1 MRIVMKFGGTSMGS
15 ADTIAQCAALVLAEK
30 KRGHQVAAVVSAMSG
45 VTDNLLELADAAAA
59 GNRAVKHTLLGKLRT
74 RHEEAAATLKCGDAI
89 RPVLDRLETL
99 VSGIAAVGELTARSR
114 DAVAAFGEQLSVV
127 LMAAALGGPSLTGQA
142 AGIVTDEQFGEAE
155 PLMNLSLHQ
164 VRETMGPMMEAGQT
178 PAVTG
183 FIAATQHGVT
193 TTIGRGGSDYTA
205 TILGAALKADEIW
218 IWSDVDGLMTADPR
232 NVKDARLLDAITF
245 GEAIEMGQFGAKS
258 MHPRALE
265 PAAEHRIPVRMRNT
279 FNAACPGTLI
289 CENAAP
295 GGTARSVLLVKNSAL
310 VTVAGAAMIGRPGTA
325 ARIFTALAER
335 GINIQMIS
343 QSVSEAGISIAIAGS
358 QLERARAALDAALVR
373 TGAARHIQVDEDTAI
388 VAVVGSGMRGT
399 PGVAATIFNAVAQR
413 GINVHA
419 IAQGSSELSVCF
431 VVKASQGADAVKA
444 LHDAFNLSK

>member
-15 ADTIAQCAALVLAEK
+15 AETIAQCAGLVRAEK
-30 KRGHQVAAVVSAMSG
+30 ERGHQAAAVVSAMSG

-74 RHEEAAATLKCGDAI
+74 RHEDAARTLKCADAI

-99 VSGIAAVGELTARSR
+99 VSGIAAVGELTPRSR
-114 DAVAAFGEQLSVV
+114 DAVAAYGEQLSVV
-127 LMAAALGGPSLTGQA
+127 LMAAALGGPALTGQA

-164 VRETMGPMMEAGQT
+164 VRETMEPMMAAGQM

-183 FIAATQHGVT
+183 FIAATQHGVV

-245 GEAIEMGQFGAKS
+245 SEAIEMGQFGAKS

-325 ARIFTALAER
+325 ARIFAALAER

-388 VAVVGSGMRGT
+388 VAVVGSGMHGT
-399 PGVAATIFNAVAQR
+399 PGVAATIFTAVAQR

-431 VVKASQGADAVKA
+431 VVKSTQGPDAVRA
-444 LHDAFNLSK
+444 LHEAFGLGK

>member
-15 ADTIAQCAALVLAEK
+15 AETIAQCAGLVLAEK
-30 KRGHQVAAVVSAMSG
+30 KRGHQAAAVVSAMSG

-74 RHEEAAATLKCGDAI
+74 RHEEAAKTLKCGDAI

-99 VSGIAAVGELTARSR
+99 VSGIAAVGELTPRSR
-114 DAVAAFGEQLSVV
+114 DAVAAYGEQLSVV
-127 LMAAALGGPSLTGQA
+127 LMAAALGGPALTGQA

-164 VRETMGPMMEAGQT
+164 VRETMEPMMAGPP

-183 FIAATQHGVT
+183 FIAATQHGVV

-232 NVKDARLLDAITF
+232 NVKDARLLNAITF
-245 GEAIEMGQFGAKS
+245 AEAIEMGQFGAKS

-279 FNAACPGTLI
+279 FNADCPGTLI
-289 CENAAP
+289 CEKPAP
-295 GGTARSVLLVKNSAL
+295 GETARSVLLVKNSAL

-325 ARIFTALAER
+325 ARIFAALAER
-335 GINIQMIS
+335 SINIQMIS

-373 TGAARHIQVDEDTAI
+373 TGAARHVQVDEDAAI
-388 VAVVGSGMRGT
+388 VAVVGSGMHGT
-399 PGVAATIFNAVAQR
+399 PGVAATIFTAVAQK
-413 GINVHA
+413 GINVMA

-431 VVKASQGADAVKA
+431 VVKSAQGPEAVKA
-444 LHDAFNLSK
+444 LHSAFGLGK